1 MKNEFIPSVYKKR
14 NKDIKSIAFKKL
26 KIFMIIVLLINIV
39 LIKDN
44 ICSFKD
50 NQININ
56 EVNEL
61 NENSDLP
68 KKNVDTIENLEDLDS
83 NFILE
88 SLNIKNIKINSDEI
102 ELTILINNKKEYMES
117 VRVIEEIYSI
127 KMISPIIE
135 ENNEKFIKV
144 MI

>member
-26 KIFMIIVLLINIV
+26 KIFMIIVLLINIF

-50 NQININ
+50 NQTNIN

-127 KMISPIIE
+127 KTISPIIE

>member
-26 KIFMIIVLLINIV
+26 KIFMIIVLLINIF

-88 SLNIKNIKINSDEI
+88 TLNIKNIKINSDEI

-127 KMISPIIE
+127 KTISPIIE

>member
-1 MKNEFIPSVYKKR
+1 MKNEFIPSLYRKK
-14 NKDIKSIAFKKL
+14 NKDIKSITLKKI
-26 KIFMIIVLLINIV
+26 KVFMIIVILINIF

-44 ICSFKD
+44 ICSFKN
-50 NQININ
+50 NQINASEVN

-61 NENSDLP
+61 P
-68 KKNVDTIENLEDLDS
+68 KKNIDAVEKLEYLDS

-88 SLNIKNIKINSDEI
+88 SLNIKNIKINSNEI
-102 ELTILINNKKEYMES
+102 ELTILINNKKEYMDTIRE
-117 VRVIEEIYSI
+117 IEEIYSI
-127 KMISPIIE
+127 KTISPIIE

>member
-26 KIFMIIVLLINIV
+26 KIFMIIVLLINIF

-127 KMISPIIE
+127 KTISPIIE

>member
-14 NKDIKSIAFKKL
+14 NKDIKSITFKKL
-26 KIFMIIVLLINIV
+26 KIFMIIVLLINIF

-127 KMISPIIE
+127 KTISPIIE

>member
-1 MKNEFIPSVYKKR
+1 MKNEFIPSLYRKK
-14 NKDIKSIAFKKL
+14 NKDIKSITLKKI
-26 KIFMIIVLLINIV
+26 KVFMIIVILINIF

-44 ICSFKD
+44 ICSFKN
-50 NQININ
+50 NQINASEVN

-61 NENSDLP
+61 P
-68 KKNVDTIENLEDLDS
+68 KKNIDAVEKLEYLDS

-88 SLNIKNIKINSDEI
+88 SLNIKNIKINSNEI
-102 ELTILINNKKEYMES
+102 ELTILINNKKEYMDT
-117 VRVIEEIYSI
+117 VREIEEIYSI
-127 KMISPIIE
+127 KTISPIIE

>member
-1 MKNEFIPSVYKKR
+1 MKNEFIPSLYRKK
-14 NKDIKSIAFKKL
+14 NKDIKSITLKKI
-26 KIFMIIVLLINIV
+26 KVFMIILILINIF

-44 ICSFKD
+44 ICSFKN
-50 NQININ
+50 NQINANEVN

-61 NENSDLP
+61 P
-68 KKNVDTIENLEDLDS
+68 KKNIDAVEKLEYLDS

-88 SLNIKNIKINSDEI
+88 SLNIKNIKINSNEI
-102 ELTILINNKKEYMES
+102 ELTILINNKKEYMDT
-117 VRVIEEIYSI
+117 VREIEEIYSI
-127 KMISPIIE
+127 KTISPIIE